1 MVDGEP
7 PLSTRASIVEAPT
20 IARSGDTITL
30 VAKTD
35 RFMECDLIIRPFQ
48 AVTLPPAKLTAP
60 ESGVVSWDVA
70 IDPTYVGRQIE
81 NESILAQMGYVV
93 PRSSAVRSLWRN
105 DDEPSDAR
113 EASPQSVLKSGA
125 TTRSPRSLSSAE
137 HSYEIDVCCT
147 PGAHLRI

>member
-48 AVTLPPAKLTAP
+48 VVTLPPAKLTAP

-81 NESILAQMGYVV
+81 YEFYSRPNGICRAKIVSGKITLRKTTTNHRMHGK
-93 PRSSAVRSLWRN
+93 PRRS
-105 DDEPSDAR
+105 
-113 EASPQSVLKSGA
+113 
-125 TTRSPRSLSSAE
+125 RS
-137 HSYEIDVCCT
+137 
-147 PGAHLRI
+147 